1 LTALEIQQEM
11 RGLTAEVQAKDGVD
25 VQLRVG
31 LNSGEVI
38 AGEIGSGAWS
48 YTAVGHQV
56 GMAQRMESVA
66 PPGGVML
73 GESTASLVAHAT
85 MLGEPQKV
93 HIKGSDQPVVA
104 WPLLSMG
111 TGRQPVGRW
120 VSTLVDRKWEAGHVD
135 RDAGPVGPGPR
146 LRGAGGRSRWYRQDP
161 HRWSDRGDRGK
172 PWHSI
177 VHDVL

>member
-1 LTALEIQQEM
+1 M
-11 RGLTAEVQAKDGVD
+11 RGLTAEVQAQDGVD

-38 AGEIGSGAWS
+38 AGEIGSGAWG

-73 GESTASLVAHAT
+73 SESTAHLVAHAT
-85 MLGEPQKV
+85 LLGAPQNV
-93 HIKGSDQPVVA
+93 YIKGSDEPVVA

-120 VSTLVDRKWEAGHVD
+120 VSTLVGRKWELASLSAMLDQATQGRGCVV
-135 RDAGPVGPGPR
+135 RVVGPAGIGKSR
-146 LRGAGGRSRWYRQDP
+146 TVGRG
-161 HRWSDRGDRGK
+161 RGDRGK
-172 PWHSI
+172 PWDSGLY
-177 VHDVL
+177 DVL